1 MAKKNFGMQL
11 AEGFVRSTVN
21 QVGRQTGNVIAN
33 NIYGD
38 AHSTPFKI
46 ITEAN
51 KNVYLTEPIEEPTEY
66 QYDKPIYVLWFLLY
80 FIFWPAPVFYGIY
93 LYFSKK
99 VNCYNFSTHEAYVE
113 DRRYK
118 TGVRSAGIRTIKNN
132 ISFPIDECSEELV
145 KDKKKSALI
154 LLSPVIAIC
163 VLLIILSLLLVL
175 LRILNN
181 ILLLF

>member
-51 KNVYLTEPIEEPTEY
+51 RNVYLTEPIEEPTEY
-66 QYDKPIYVLWFLLY
+66 QFDKPIYVLWFLLY
-80 FIFWPAPVFYGIY
+80 FIFWAAPVFYGIY

-118 TGVRSAGIRTIKNN
+118 TGVRSVGIRTIKNN

-145 KDKKKSALI
+145 EQKKKA
-154 LLSPVIAIC
+154 A
-163 VLLIILSLLLVL
+163 LIILAPGIIIFGLFVVLLLVSI
-175 LRILNN
+175 IL
-181 ILLLF
+181 

>member
-1 MAKKNFGMQL
+1 MAKKSFGIQL

-66 QYDKPIYVLWFLLY
+66 QFDKPIYVLWFLLY
-80 FIFWPAPVFYGIY
+80 FIFWPIPFIYGIY

-118 TGVRSAGIRTIKNN
+118 TGVRSVGIRTIKNN

-145 KDKKKSALI
+145 EQKKKAALI
-154 LLSPVIAIC
+154 ILSPVIAIC
-163 VLLIILSLLLVL
+163 ALFIIFSLFVS
-175 LRILNN
+175 ITTN
-181 ILLLF
+181 F

>member
-1 MAKKNFGMQL
+1 MAKKSFGMQL

-33 NIYGD
+33 NIYGN

-46 ITEAN
+46 IAEAN

-66 QYDKPIYVLWFLLY
+66 QFDKPIYVLWFLLY
-80 FIFWPAPVFYGIY
+80 FIFPYAPFIYGIY

-118 TGVRSAGIRTIKNN
+118 TGVRSVGIRTIKNN

-145 KDKKKSALI
+145 EQKKKAALI
-154 LLSPVIAIC
+154 ILSPVIAVC
-163 VLLIILSLLLVL
+163 VLFIIFSLFVS
-175 LRILNN
+175 ITTN
-181 ILLLF
+181 F

>member
-1 MAKKNFGMQL
+1 MAKKSFGMQL

-33 NIYGD
+33 NIYGN

-46 ITEAN
+46 IAEAN
-51 KNVYLTEPIEEPTEY
+51 KNVYLTEPIEKPTEY
-66 QYDKPIYVLWFLLY
+66 QFDKPIYVLWFLLY
-80 FIFWPAPVFYGIY
+80 FIFPYAPFIYGIY

-113 DRRYK
+113 DRQYK
-118 TGVRSAGIRTIKNN
+118 TGVRSVGIRTIKNN

-145 KDKKKSALI
+145 EQKKKAALI
-154 LLSPVIAIC
+154 LLSPAIVIG
-163 VLLIILSLLLVL
+163 VLFIIFSLFVS
-175 LRILNN
+175 ITTN
-181 ILLLF
+181 F

>member
-1 MAKKNFGMQL
+1 MAKKSFGMQL

-66 QYDKPIYVLWFLLY
+66 QFDKPIYVLWFLLY
-80 FIFWPAPVFYGIY
+80 FIFWPISIIYGIY

-118 TGVRSAGIRTIKNN
+118 TGVRSVGIRTIKNN

-145 KDKKKSALI
+145 EQKKKA
-154 LLSPVIAIC
+154 A
-163 VLLIILSLLLVL
+163 LIILSPGIILFGLFVVLLLVSI
-175 LRILNN
+175 IL
-181 ILLLF
+181 

>member
-1 MAKKNFGMQL
+1 MAKKSFGMQL

-33 NIYGD
+33 NIYGN

-66 QYDKPIYVLWFLLY
+66 QFDKPIYILWFLLY
-80 FIFWPAPVFYGIY
+80 FIFWPIPIIYGIY
-93 LYFSKK
+93 LYMNNNVK
-99 VNCYNFSTHEAYVE
+99 CYNFSTHEAYVE

-118 TGVRSAGIRTIKNN
+118 TGVRTVGIRTIKNN

-145 KDKKKSALI
+145 EQKKKAALI
-154 LLSPVIAIC
+154 ILSPVIAVC
-163 VLLIILSLLLVL
+163 VLFIIFSLFVS
-175 LRILNN
+175 ITTN
-181 ILLLF
+181 F

>member
-1 MAKKNFGMQL
+1 MTKKSFARQL
-11 AEGFVRSTVN
+11 GEGFVRSTVN

-33 NIYGD
+33 GIYGN

-51 KNVYLTEPIEEPTEY
+51 RNVYLTEPIEEPTEY

-80 FIFWPAPVFYGIY
+80 FIFPYAPVIYGIY

-118 TGVRSAGIRTIKNN
+118 SGVRSVGIRTIKNN

-145 KDKKKSALI
+145 EQKKKA
-154 LLSPVIAIC
+154 A
-163 VLLIILSLLLVL
+163 LIILAPAIILFGLFILLLLVSL
-175 LRILNN
+175 IS
-181 ILLLF
+181 